1 MCDTSGHRAF
11 INARPSCVH
20 KRNYGTLHPFK
31 LFVGQRPAQMDNNNI
46 FVRVGRSVRLTESRH
61 FSDAK
66 KIVSVS
72 NTFSNWV
79 YIRRIENRTFAIF
92 HDIHNMTFRYRDG
105 NHLYRFRNILLFPS
119 YFPLIASITCANR
132 LSGTLANVIP
142 GLVSV
147 SILPVNSWMCLL
159 DHSPGA
165 RLHNAKIIAVGF
177 GAAFLWTVFFFVT
190 VSFPSF
196 PVAVSVVI
204 SSHS

>member
-1 MCDTSGHRAF
+1 MYSGQSIVNTDVRN
-11 INARPSCVH
+11 IRPSCVH

-61 FSDAK
+61 
-66 KIVSVS
+66 
-72 NTFSNWV
+72 
-79 YIRRIENRTFAIF
+79 
-92 HDIHNMTFRYRDG
+92 
-105 NHLYRFRNILLFPS
+105 
-119 YFPLIASITCANR
+119 YFPFIASITCANR
-132 LSGTLANVIP
+132 LSGTLAKVMP

-177 GAAFLWTVFFFVT
+177 GAAFLWTIFFLTSTILPFL
-190 VSFPSF
+190 SN
-196 PVAVSVVI
+196 ADSVVV